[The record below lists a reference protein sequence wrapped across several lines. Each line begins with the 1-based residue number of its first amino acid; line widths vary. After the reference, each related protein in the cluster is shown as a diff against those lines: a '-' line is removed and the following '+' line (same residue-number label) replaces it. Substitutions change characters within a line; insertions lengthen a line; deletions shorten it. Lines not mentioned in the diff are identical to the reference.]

1 MFRVLL
7 AAAVAVAQET
17 YGDYYADYPSYDYGT
32 DAPATTGAASTARP
46 FTTAAATTQAA
57 PTTIVDMMNDFV
69 ATDAPATAAA
79 EAEAV
84 EEEEEGLEAM
94 GRSLGFNPF
103 GQVRTEPTPIVDIN
117 NMSGELLA
125 GGDFKLKW
133 EWEATHSTS
142 VLITT

>member
-32 DAPATTGAASTARP
+32 DAPATVPATAPATARP

-69 ATDAPATAAA
+69 VTDAPATAAA

-103 GQVRTEPTPIVDIN
+103 GQVRTEPTAIVDIN
-117 NMSGELLA
+117 NLTGELLA
-125 GGDFKLKW
+125 DGDFKLKW
-133 EWEATHSTS
+133 QWEATH
-142 VLITT
+142 TTLV